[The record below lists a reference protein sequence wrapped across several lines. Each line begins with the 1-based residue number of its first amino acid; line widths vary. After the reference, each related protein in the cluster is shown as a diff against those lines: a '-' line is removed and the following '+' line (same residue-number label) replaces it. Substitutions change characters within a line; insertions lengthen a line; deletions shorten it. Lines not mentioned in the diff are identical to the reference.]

1 MNASDL
7 LIKLTERKDLN
18 LIEAKTLAGIL
29 FDEKTSSI
37 ITASLLTALKI
48 KGETVEEIL
57 GFVEVLR
64 DGMSKIKYDGLLID
78 TCGTGG
84 DGKNTFNISTATSLV
99 VAGSGIKVAKHGN
112 RSASSACGSADVI
125 EALGVN
131 INLTSDSI
139 IKCLDGANISF
150 IFAPLFHPLMKKVA
164 PVRKELKIRTIFNLI
179 GPLLNPLSV
188 KRQIIGVANTDIAE
202 KLSCVIQKLD
212 YDRVLIIHSKDG
224 MDEISIYDETTVY
237 EINKGKIKKFL
248 INPSEFNLKGKD
260 RYEISC
266 ATSEVSKNKIAK
278 VLQGEK
284 GDCRNI
290 VLLNSAAALYVSGKY
305 KSIKDGLKDAEIS
318 IDSGKSLEVLNNLI
332 KLSNSINE

>member
-99 VAGSGIKVAKHGN
+99 VGSCGVKTAKHGN
-112 RSASSACGSADVI
+112 RSASGKCGSADV
-125 EALGVN
+125 
-131 INLTSDSI
+131 
-139 IKCLDGANISF
+139 
-150 IFAPLFHPLMKKVA
+150 
-164 PVRKELKIRTIFNLI
+164 
-179 GPLLNPLSV
+179 
-188 KRQIIGVANTDIAE
+188 
-202 KLSCVIQKLD
+202 
-212 YDRVLIIHSKDG
+212 
-224 MDEISIYDETTVY
+224 
-237 EINKGKIKKFL
+237 
-248 INPSEFNLKGKD
+248 
-260 RYEISC
+260 
-266 ATSEVSKNKIAK
+266 
-278 VLQGEK
+278 
-284 GDCRNI
+284 
-290 VLLNSAAALYVSGKY
+290 
-305 KSIKDGLKDAEIS
+305 
-318 IDSGKSLEVLNNLI
+318 LER
-332 KLSNSINE
+332 